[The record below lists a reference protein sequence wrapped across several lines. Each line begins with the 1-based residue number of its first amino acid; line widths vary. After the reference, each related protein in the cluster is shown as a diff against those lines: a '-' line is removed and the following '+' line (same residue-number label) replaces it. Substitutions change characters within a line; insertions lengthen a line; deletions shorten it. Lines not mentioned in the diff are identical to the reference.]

1 MRVLMIS
8 IIGLAL
14 AANSD
19 PAAAKPITDTANT
32 PDPAAPNIDAI
43 IPSPAQIVDIFGEED
58 CRDRLFKADQS
69 SSDED
74 DTRIPDLLIEQP
86 AEDLDVADL
95 LEPAPTLTNE
105 LSAPIYAVH
114 REEAG
119 CSVMVMM
126 SGPERLRPLPQA
138 SGEARL
144 ERIPV
149 DLGQ

>member
-19 PAAAKPITDTANT
+19 PDAAQPIPDTANT

-43 IPSPAQIVDIFGEED
+43 IPSAVQIVDIFGEED

-86 AEDLDVADL
+86 A
-95 LEPAPTLTNE
+95 
-105 LSAPIYAVH
+105 
-114 REEAG
+114 
-119 CSVMVMM
+119 
-126 SGPERLRPLPQA
+126 
-138 SGEARL
+138 
-144 ERIPV
+144 
-149 DLGQ
+149 